1 MKKSVINFI
10 IIVVLINLLLIQTKC
25 KHNNKFADSKYVSLR
40 NKYKQI
46 DNFREIKNIIVKYDF
61 FDKRKNKYGNFKG
74 RFKEKLLNDNIVIL
88 DFKTKLMWMVQEK
101 NPIGWTSKNIEW
113 FKTHILT
120 DANKIIEK
128 LNKSQK
134 GYAGYKDWRLP
145 TVEEAASL
153 LRKKNGIKS
162 LFLPSVFLIKQKGVV
177 KNTIIQYIWTGDY
190 YNLNAL
196 NKKNM
201 IWTVSFS
208 AGGIYRE
215 SYKNPQYIRLVR
227 NF

>member
-1 MKKSVINFI
+1 MKKSIINFI
-10 IIVVLINLLLIQTKC
+10 MIVVLINLLLIQTKC

-46 DNFREIKNIIVKYDF
+46 DNFKEIKNIIVKYDF
-61 FDKRKNKYGNFKG
+61 YDKRKNKYGSFKG

-101 NPIGWTSKNIEW
+101 NPIEWTSKNIEW
-113 FKTHILT
+113 FKPHTYKDT
-120 DANKIIEK
+120 EKIIEN
-128 LNKSQK
+128 LHKSAK

-153 LRKKNGIKS
+153 LRKQNGAKS
-162 LFLPSVFLIKQKGVV
+162 LFLPSVFLIKDKNII
-177 KNTIIQYIWTGDY
+177 KNTLIQYIWTGDY
-190 YNLNAL
+190 YNLNVL

-208 AGGIYRE
+208 AGSIFRE
-215 SYKNPQYIRLVR
+215 SFTNPQYLRLVR